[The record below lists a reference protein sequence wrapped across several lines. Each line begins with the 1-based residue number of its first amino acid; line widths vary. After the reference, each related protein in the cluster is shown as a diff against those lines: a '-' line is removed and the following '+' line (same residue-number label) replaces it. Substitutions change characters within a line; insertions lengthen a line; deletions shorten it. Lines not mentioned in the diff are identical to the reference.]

1 MKLLSG
7 NQILEIMTTRGENA
21 YGILTISRSQEEDM
35 DCLQS
40 LEKTEFV
47 SEVMNYGTDNQIN
60 D

>member
-7 NQILEIMTTRGENA
+7 NQILEIMTTHGENA
-21 YGILTISRSQEEDM
+21 YGILIILRSYEEDM

-47 SEVMNYGTDNQIN
+47 RKVVDRYDSK
-60 D
+60 